1 MRWIVSLFALALVAM
16 QLELWLGED
25 RLRTLRELSVEVDEQ
40 SAANQVLAERNADL
54 EAEIRNL
61 RQGGEA
67 AEERARSD
75 LGLLKADETFYQIS
89 EVGQGSVP

>member
-61 RQGGEA
+61 RHGGEA

-89 EVGQGSVP
+89 EVGLGRVP